1 MSDIIIA
8 TQHSTAGIV
17 TRRVG
22 YAVYRFVA
30 ECTHFTLRESVWNSV
45 RSPVWAAV
53 GASTNHSIEYSVGD
67 FFKNEK

>member
-22 YAVYRFVA
+22 YAVYSSVV

-45 RSPVWAAV
+45 RFPVWTTIGTYA
-53 GASTNHSIEYSVGD
+53 NLSIEYSVED
-67 FFKNEK
+67 YFKNEK

>member
-22 YAVYRFVA
+22 YDVYSFVV
-30 ECTHFTLRESVWNSV
+30 ECTHYTLRESVWNSV
-45 RSPVWAAV
+45 RYPVWTTIGSYA
-53 GASTNHSIEYSVGD
+53 NLSIEYSVQD
-67 FFKNEK
+67 YFKNEK

>member
-8 TQHSTAGIV
+8 TQHSAAGIV

-22 YAVYRFVA
+22 YAAYDSVA

-53 GASTNHSIEYSVGD
+53 GASINHSIEYSVGD
-67 FFKNEK
+67 YFKNEK